1 MIDTKYI
8 NIDNIFRF
16 NRGEIVELGKLADR
30 MELAKA
36 SDRQIVMPRIYVN
49 GREATIIDVRE
60 IPNSAWTIR
69 LLDRGKTYYQNF
81 YKGEKLRS
89 DGYALHPAGSCE
101 VLSGDKFWEKFHGP
115 RGDKAPAYIF
125 FNDHKYRMTSFA
137 RVFGT
142 NGILVTIVSSSATQY
157 LIQVCDELGG
167 EFVKFGNTWSI
178 NNGRSLEKVE
188 VVDR

>member
-8 NIDNIFRF
+8 NIDNIFHYS
-16 NRGEIVELGKLADR
+16 RGEIVDLERLAAH

-36 SDRQIVMPRIYVN
+36 CGQKITMPRIYVN
-49 GREATIIDVRE
+49 GREATVIDVRKL
-60 IPNSAWTIR
+60 PNSAWTVRI
-69 LLDRGKTYYQNF
+69 LEKGKTYYQNF
-81 YKGEKLRS
+81 YKGEKLRF
-89 DGYALHPAGSCE
+89 DGFALHSAGSCE
-101 VLSGDKFWEKFHGP
+101 VISGDKFWEKFHGP

-125 FNDHKYRMTSFA
+125 FRDHKYRMTSFA

-188 VVDR
+188 VLDQ

>member
-1 MIDTKYI
+1 MIEPKYI
-8 NIDNIFRF
+8 STENIFHF
-16 NRGEIVELGKLADR
+16 YRGEIVGLERLNTH

-36 SDRQIVMPRIYVN
+36 CGQKITMPHIYVN
-49 GREATIIDVRE
+49 GREATIIDVRKL
-60 IPNSAWTIR
+60 PNSAWTVRI
-69 LLDRGKTYYQNF
+69 LEKGKTYYQNF
-81 YKGEKLRS
+81 YKDEKLRS

-125 FNDHKYRMTSFA
+125 FKDHKYRMTSFA

-142 NGILVTIVSSSATQY
+142 NGILVTIVSSSNTQY

-178 NNGRSLEKVE
+178 NSGRSLEKVE
-188 VVDR
+188 VLDR

>member
-1 MIDTKYI
+1 MTLDQFI
-8 NIDNIFRF
+8 NTSNIFYYK
-16 NRGEIVELGKLADR
+16 RGEVVTLDQLSAH
-30 MELAKA
+30 MELAKT
-36 SDRQIVMPRIYVN
+36 SGREITMPRVYVN
-49 GREATIIDVRE
+49 GREGFIIDVRKMY
-60 IPNSAWTIR
+60 NDAWTIR
-69 LLDRGKTYYQNF
+69 ILEKGKTYYQNF

-89 DGYALHPAGSCE
+89 DGYALHSAGSCE

-125 FNDHKYRMTSFA
+125 FNNHKYRMTSFA

-142 NGILVTIVSSSATQY
+142 NGILVTIVSSSNTQY

-188 VVDR
+188 VLDR

>member
-8 NIDNIFRF
+8 NIDNIFHF
-16 NRGEIVELGKLADR
+16 NRGEIVELEKLANR
-30 MELAKA
+30 MEIAKT
-36 SDRQIVMPRIYVN
+36 SDRQIVMPRINVN
-49 GREATIIDVRE
+49 GREAIIIDVCKLS
-60 IPNSAWTIR
+60 NDAWTVR
-69 LLDRGKTYYQNF
+69 LLEKGKTYYQNF

-89 DGYALHPAGSCE
+89 DGYALHSASSCE

-115 RGDKAPAYIF
+115 RGDKAPSYIF
-125 FNDHKYRMTSFA
+125 FNNHKYRMTSFA

-142 NGILVTIVSSSATQY
+142 NGILVTIISASCTQY

-178 NNGRSLEKVE
+178 NNGKSIERVE
-188 VVDR
+188 ILDR

>member
-8 NIDNIFRF
+8 STENIFHF
-16 NRGEIVELGKLADR
+16 YRGEIVDLERLNTH
-30 MELAKA
+30 MELAKVCG
-36 SDRQIVMPRIYVN
+36 QKIVMPRIYVN
-49 GREATIIDVRE
+49 GREATVIDVRQL
-60 IPNSAWTIR
+60 PNDAWTVRI
-69 LLDRGKTYYQNF
+69 LEKGKTYYQNF
-81 YKGEKLRS
+81 YKGETLRS
-89 DGYALHPAGSCE
+89 DGYALHPAASCQ

-125 FNDHKYRMTSFA
+125 FKNHKYRMTSFA

-142 NGILVTIVSSSATQY
+142 NGILVTIVSSSNTQY
-157 LIQVCDELGG
+157 LIQVCDELRG

-188 VVDR
+188 VLDR

>member
-8 NIDNIFRF
+8 STDNIFRY
-16 NRGEIVELGKLADR
+16 NRGEIVDLERLNTH

-36 SDRQIVMPRIYVN
+36 CGQKIVMPRIYVN
-49 GREATIIDVRE
+49 GREATVIDVRKL
-60 IPNSAWTIR
+60 PNDAWTIR
-69 LLDRGKTYYQNF
+69 ILEKGKTYYQNF

-89 DGYALHPAGSCE
+89 DGYALHSAGSCE

-125 FNDHKYRMTSFA
+125 FNNHKYRMTSFA

-188 VVDR
+188 VLGQ

>member
-1 MIDTKYI
+1 MIEPKYI
-8 NIDNIFRF
+8 STENIFHF
-16 NRGEIVELGKLADR
+16 KRGEIVDLERLNTH

-36 SDRQIVMPRIYVN
+36 CGQKITMPRIYVN
-49 GREATIIDVRE
+49 GREATVIDVRKL
-60 IPNSAWTIR
+60 PNSAWTVRI
-69 LLDRGKTYYQNF
+69 LEKGKTFYQNF
-81 YKGEKLRS
+81 YKDEKLRS
-89 DGYALHPAGSCE
+89 DGYALHSAGSCE
-101 VLSGDKFWEKFHGP
+101 VLSGDQFWEKFHGP

-125 FNDHKYRMTSFA
+125 FNNHKYRMTSFA

-157 LIQVCDELGG
+157 LIQVSDELGG

-188 VVDR
+188 VLDR